1 MVSYECRVCNVIME
15 QEEQHKK
22 HLKTKKHSLK
32 VENAKL
38 LLKQKNKH
46 SEEEIEKI
54 VGEMETCKIEE
65 EKEEEEK
72 EEVKKRVENKIIWT
86 LNQNEDENKNYEQIK
101 SKLENVIS
109 RCCQL
114 LYNNCAIVGVKAMN
128 DIIKILVLKLL
139 QNHFK
144 DKNSDIWKRCEEVK
158 EEFNINNEYYNE
170 YVKYCKDLTEL
181 TKHDDIYDEWKSL
194 VSDFLSNILKNI
206 YHESDNTFNCKDE
219 NTLIDLINIIYE
231 LEINED
237 FINAYSTTC
246 GDIHEAFRKYSGKK
260 DAKELGQFFTPRKLI
275 HLVLHGLDMKSKI
288 EEMENPSLYDPCM
301 GTGGFL
307 TRVYNLGLINKE
319 NIFGCELERDT
330 IKFAYSSIQIVTN
343 YINLNL
349 EKCNSLCESKILLNK
364 LFSIIVTNPPFGTK
378 MLYRN
383 KKGNKNGLKEQFEN
397 NFKDNE
403 IKNNEIKDNEIKF
416 EDIYPIEINDG
427 ACLFIQNCVYKLEE
441 NGLCIIVLPDGK
453 IFESNSKSYVKFRK
467 WLCSVVNINV
477 ILKVPK
483 NTFEHTGIKTNVV
496 IFKKNGKTDNIQFLK
511 TNKECNEIKTIFNVN
526 ENELKQK
533 NYSLD
538 VSDYIEEVDERD
550 YECKMYKLGDV
561 CTFKNGKNLTKKE
574 YKKGVIPVI
583 GGGTKPSGYHNK
595 HNVNENVILC
605 SSSGTAG
612 HISRYSCKVWASD
625 CFSIN
630 VIDDEVINNDYL
642 YKYLKSKQND
652 IYKLKT
658 GSGVPHIYYKDV
670 SKLVIPVPPLNIQE
684 EIINKLDEIEMN
696 IKTIRERNEQLK
708 KEKEFF
714 KLYHRY
720 MEKRKLLK
728 TGVVK
733 TLGDICEI
741 IKGKKINS
749 KEGLDSGLYPL
760 YYCSILGN
768 LYLNRYTYDGEGLII
783 NTTNGSG
790 TCKIYYHNGKY
801 NVGNTTFHFRSKN
814 KEVKNMFIYKYLNN
828 NIELLENKFKGLD
841 KKSINLEGLF
851 AIAIPI
857 PSLEV
862 QQQLIEIYK
871 EIEEQHIKLDND
883 INENKLYID
892 KLKQLSRDM
901 IEYYCS
907 N

>member
-22 HLKTKKHSLK
+22 HLKTKKHLLK

-46 SEEEIEKI
+46 SEEEIKKI
-54 VGEMETCKIEE
+54 VGEMETYKIEE
-65 EKEEEEK
+65 KKEEEKK
-72 EEVKKRVENKIIWT
+72 EEVKKRVKNKIIWT
-86 LNQNEDENKNYEQIK
+86 LNQNKDENKNYEQIK

-403 IKNNEIKDNEIKF
+403 IKDNEIKF

-561 CTFKNGKNLTKKE
+561 CEFKNGQNITKKKMVKGD
-574 YKKGVIPVI
+574 YKVI
-583 GGGTKPSGYHNK
+583 GGGQKEFGYHNK
-595 HNVNENVILC
+595 YNINENTIIISKDGAYAGYVSKYPEKIFVSNHGIYISKIYENIVNENYV
-605 SSSGTAG
+605 
-612 HISRYSCKVWASD
+612 
-625 CFSIN
+625 
-630 VIDDEVINNDYL
+630 
-642 YKYLKSKQND
+642 YKYLKSVQSM
-652 IYKLKT
+652 IYELQTGVGQPGINIHQLNTLK
-658 GSGVPHIYYKDV
+658 
-670 SKLVIPVPPLNIQE
+670 IPVPPLNIQE
-684 EIINKLDEIEMN
+684 EIINKLDEIETN
-696 IKTIRERNEQLK
+696 IKTIRERNKQIE

-741 IKGKKINS
+741 KQGSALKKKKIIDGIYKVIGGGKVIGTHNKFNRNEYEITITRVGDMTINFM
-749 KEGLDSGLYPL
+749 KEKYFLTDNGF
-760 YYCSILGN
+760 SIKANASQL
-768 LYLNRYTYDGEGLII
+768 T
-783 NTTNGSG
+783 
-790 TCKIYYHNGKY
+790 KFIYYY
-801 NVGNTTFHFRSKN
+801 
-814 KEVKNMFIYKYLNN
+814 MLNN
-828 NIELLENKFKGLD
+828 DNKFKSHYIGIGQQVIS
-841 KKSINLEGLF
+841 KTNLTNIE
-851 AIAIPI
+851 ISI

-892 KLKQLSRDM
+892 KLKQLSRVM